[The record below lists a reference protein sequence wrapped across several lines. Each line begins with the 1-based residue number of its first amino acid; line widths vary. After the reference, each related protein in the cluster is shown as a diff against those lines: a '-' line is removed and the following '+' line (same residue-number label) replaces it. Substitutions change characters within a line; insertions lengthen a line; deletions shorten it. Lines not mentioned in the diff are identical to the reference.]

1 MMIEYILQFLAIY
14 IVCLFKFIGGPV
26 LGTAADYSVFE
37 IMAVTVSGMMTSVV
51 IFTYLG
57 EWIKERWLANSK
69 KTKKKFTPK
78 TRRIIQIW
86 QKFGALGVAAITP
99 LVLTPIGGTII
110 LTSFGV
116 RRRIILSYMLVSA
129 ICWSLVLGLSINQ
142 ILEIPFLRNLLA

>member
-1 MMIEYILQFLAIY
+1 MIEYLLQFLAIY
-14 IVCLFKFIGGPV
+14 VVCLFKFIGGPV
-26 LGTAADYSVFE
+26 LGTAADYSIFE
-37 IMAVTVSGMMTSVV
+37 IVAVTVSGMMTSVV
-51 IFTYLG
+51 VFTYLG
-57 EWIKERWLANSK
+57 EWIKAKWLSVNTK
-69 KTKKKFTPK
+69 KNKKKFTPK

-116 RRRIILSYMLVSA
+116 RRRIILSYMFISA
-129 ICWSLVLGLSINQ
+129 ICWSFVLGLSINQ